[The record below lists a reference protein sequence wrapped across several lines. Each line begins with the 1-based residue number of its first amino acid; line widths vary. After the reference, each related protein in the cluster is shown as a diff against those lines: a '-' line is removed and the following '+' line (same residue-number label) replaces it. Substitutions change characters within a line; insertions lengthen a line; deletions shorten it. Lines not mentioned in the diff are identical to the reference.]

1 MRFKLTSADNLQ
13 TYELKTGAP
22 MVVGR
27 APTSDIPVFDP
38 TISRRHAE
46 LVTDDRSVQVRDL
59 GSSNGTFLNGSRIEN
74 GTVTVGDTVTFGKVA
89 FKLHQIAP
97 APGAHAAGKDAPAQA
112 TIVRQLPVRNRPGSV
127 LAAV

>member
-13 TYELKTGAP
+13 HFELKPGTP
-22 MVVGR
+22 MIVGR

-46 LVTDDRSVQVRDL
+46 LVTDDRGVQVRDL

-74 GTVTVGDTVTFGKVA
+74 GTLSGGDTVTFGKVA
-89 FKLHQIAP
+89 FKLAPIASP
-97 APGAHAAGKDAPAQA
+97 TAAAG
-112 TIVRQLPVRNRPGSV
+112 T
-127 LAAV
+127 